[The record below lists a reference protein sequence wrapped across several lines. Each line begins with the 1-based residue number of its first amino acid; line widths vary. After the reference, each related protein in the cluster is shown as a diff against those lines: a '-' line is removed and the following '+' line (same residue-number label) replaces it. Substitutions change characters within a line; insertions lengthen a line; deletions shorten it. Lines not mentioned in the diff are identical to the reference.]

1 MENDDVGS
9 TATIDWA
16 RKSWA
21 ALLVAAL
28 HVVFAALLF
37 SGRVVSVPTQVD
49 AVEVRF
55 LTDAPAPEREWS
67 PPAVSAELQVE
78 TPLLVPVPE
87 VSVAAAPVQ
96 SVRAAVAPPV
106 FTPPAAVDPGPKLV
120 SEIEYA
126 KEPVS
131 RYPSVS
137 KRLRE
142 QGTVVLRVLVD
153 ETGHASQVNVYESSG
168 YPRLDAAACEAVRNA
183 LFKPYMYEGQPRAAL
198 VLVPIEFSLK
208 A

>member
-1 MENDDVGS
+1 MDS
-9 TATIDWA
+9 TATFNWV

-21 ALLVAAL
+21 VLLVVAL
-28 HVVFAALLF
+28 HGVFAALLL
-37 SGRVVSVPTQVD
+37 SGRVVSVPAQVD

-55 LTDAPAPEREWS
+55 LTDAPAPKREWS
-67 PPAVSAELQVE
+67 PPVVSAELHVE
-78 TPLLVPVPE
+78 APLLVPVPE
-87 VSVAAAPVQ
+87 VSVAAVPTQ
-96 SVRAAVAPPV
+96 SVRATVTPPV
-106 FTPPAAVDPGPKLV
+106 SAPAAAIDPGPKLV

-131 RYPSVS
+131 RYPPVS

-153 ETGHASQVNVYESSG
+153 EKGHASQVNVYESSG

-208 A
+208 V